1 MINIGREATVMSD
14 IRFLLKFGQKEHME
28 NLVAGNL
35 YCSNAQTFWGIED
48 NMKIRGQGD
57 VLEASTVVYAQSM
70 TMCDPATHEVLTQ
83 INNQTRCI
91 ARVDPAKKMP
101 VFCLFAVFD
110 EDCELGEDG
119 KIRIKLSEKTK
130 NTIRT
135 HFPNADSVV
144 IIDNPN
150 NFIENVKA
158 SIGREIK
165 SELVHY
171 FHIDE
176 GFPAEN
182 GQTAMDMEYMK
193 YVTQDVP
200 PVVEDGRKTYSFY
213 GDFAYR
219 VLFCK
224 DVFFKDEQEFRFVMP
239 EEHISVGTNY
249 PVNLRDTYKI
259 EELESFMREH

>member
-1 MINIGREATVMSD
+1 M
-14 IRFLLKFGQKEHME
+14 
-28 NLVAGNL
+28 
-35 YCSNAQTFWGIED
+35 
-48 NMKIRGQGD
+48 
-57 VLEASTVVYAQSM
+57 
-70 TMCDPATHEVLTQ
+70 LTQ

-91 ARVDPAKKMP
+91 ARVAPAKEMP

-119 KIRIKLSEKTK
+119 QIRIRLSQETK

-150 NFIENVKA
+150 NFIEDVKA
-158 SIGREIK
+158 SIGHEIK
-165 SELVHY
+165 NDLVHY
-171 FHIDE
+171 FNIDE
-176 GFPAEN
+176 GFPTEN
-182 GQTAMDMEYMK
+182 GQTAMDMSYMK
-193 YVTQDVP
+193 YVMQDVP
-200 PVVEDGRKTYSFY
+200 PVVENGRVRYRFCT
-213 GDFAYR
+213 DFAYR

-249 PVNLRDTYKI
+249 PVNLKDTYKI
-259 EELESFMREH
+259 EKLESFMREH

>member
-1 MINIGREATVMSD
+1 MSD

-48 NMKIRGQGD
+48 TMKIRGQGD

-70 TMCDPATHEVLTQ
+70 TMCDPSTHEVLTQ

-91 ARVDPAKKMP
+91 ARVAPAKEMP

-119 KIRIKLSEKTK
+119 KIRIKLSQETK

-150 NFIENVKA
+150 NFVEDVKA
-158 SIGREIK
+158 SIGHEIK
-165 SELVHY
+165 SDLVHY
-171 FHIDE
+171 FNIDE
-176 GFPAEN
+176 GLPTEN
-182 GQTAMDMEYMK
+182 GPTAMDMSYMK
-193 YVTQDVP
+193 YVMQDVP
-200 PVVEDGRKTYSFY
+200 PVVENGRVRYSFHA
-213 GDFAYR
+213 DFAYR

-224 DVFFKDEQEFRFVMP
+224 DVFFKDEQEFRLVMP
-239 EEHISVGTNY
+239 KEHISAGTNY
-249 PVNLRDTYKI
+249 PVNLTDTYRI
-259 EELESFMREH
+259 EDLESSMREH